1 MEKVPSGA
9 PFHSW
14 NVGVPKFEFGM
25 MHAILFQLAV
35 LPLTMCRLSIAS
47 LSDTFLCRFLPFN
60 RMTDYHIA
68 IGYTLVIFLLATVS
82 IFFMF
87 FGVICNSGDDSF
99 CRKVWYNKF
108 SNVNFRFTLHSLTCY
123 FHVVHNRN
131 HDHRLRRICIFLG
144 CGNHLFFTL
153 QDQIQGIL
161 RCSSH
166 SFHRLHHHNYAHD
179 WCCWEEERRAQP
191 GLQVVFCL
199 DPSIHLWSCG
209 NVLTPQV
216 LYHCKPYFCNWYYR
230 YFWKRKISHLE
241 NKEAWVIS

>member
-1 MEKVPSGA
+1 MTTIFDLTPAHPFSYSIISTSSAHFSLKKFDSQMETVPSGA

-99 CRKVWYNKF
+99 CRKV
-108 SNVNFRFTLHSLTCY
+108 
-123 FHVVHNRN
+123 
-131 HDHRLRRICIFLG
+131 
-144 CGNHLFFTL
+144 
-153 QDQIQGIL
+153 
-161 RCSSH
+161 
-166 SFHRLHHHNYAHD
+166 
-179 WCCWEEERRAQP
+179 
-191 GLQVVFCL
+191 
-199 DPSIHLWSCG
+199 
-209 NVLTPQV
+209 
-216 LYHCKPYFCNWYYR
+216 
-230 YFWKRKISHLE
+230 
-241 NKEAWVIS
+241 